1 MVKASSLSREP
12 LLMISRSMTTCF
24 YSMRVLNLT
33 DQQSR
38 YVWER
43 TDLYQE
49 KEKNNTKWA
58 LIKTPNRHW
67 GILFFAALL

>member
-1 MVKASSLSREP
+1 
-12 LLMISRSMTTCF
+12 
-24 YSMRVLNLT
+24 MRVLNLT

-38 YVWER
+38 YVRER